1 MLSELYIENLAVIEK
16 TTVRFAQGLTVL
28 SGETGAGKSI
38 LIDAINLV
46 LGQRSNR
53 DLVRTGAEKALVCA
67 VFEPISAGVEQLLE
81 QYGYEGENGQ
91 LLIQREISAD
101 GRSSARIMGRPATLS
116 VLREIG
122 SLLVSIHGQHDN
134 QILLAEDR
142 HLEILDD
149 YAQGDLPMEDYRK
162 AYHNYLQ
169 LTKEYKKL
177 LAQQKDW
184 EARRSQMS
192 EIVQQIGD
200 LHLTAEDEIHLEEQV
215 KLGRSAQK
223 LKQRLQTAILALQG
237 DGEQSGALELLGIAQ
252 NQMESL
258 KEYGASFQ
266 NLFQRLESLYLEEDE
281 IAQRMGMLSEKL
293 DFDEEQQQAME
304 DRLAAIHH
312 CEKRYGRD
320 IPGLMELLGEA
331 QTGLEQVESGHQV
344 QNKLLV
350 EIGKA
355 KQELV
360 EQGRRLS
367 LCRKIAASRFADQV
381 AKELAFL
388 DMPNVTLKV
397 LQKDGKYTSRGKDE
411 LVFAFSTNPG
421 EEPKS
426 ISKIASGGE
435 LSRIMLAMKNVLA
448 EHDQVQTLIFDEIDT
463 GVSGSSAQKI
473 GIKLKQAAR
482 TRQVLCV
489 THSAQIVA
497 LSHHSLLVQKQTK
510 DGRTFTRV
518 LPLNRTQK
526 INEVARIMST
536 GLVSK
541 LLLSNAEEMV
551 KRGEEIT

>member
-16 TTVRFAQGLTVL
+16 TTVRFSQGLTVL

-46 LGQRSNR
+46 LGQRSSR

-67 VFEPISAGVEQLLE
+67 VFDPISDAVEQLLE

-91 LLIQREISAD
+91 LIIQREISSD

-177 LAQQKDW
+177 LAAQKDR
-184 EARRSQMS
+184 ESRRSQMN
-192 EIVQQIGD
+192 EIVQQVGE
-200 LHLTAEDEIHLEEQV
+200 LHLTSEDEIHLEEQV

-223 LKQRLQTAILALQG
+223 LKQRLQTAIAALQG
-237 DGEQSGALELLGIAQ
+237 EGEQSGALELLGIAQ

-258 KEYGASFQ
+258 REYSSSFQ
-266 NLFQRLESLYLEEDE
+266 NLFQRLESLYLEGDE
-281 IAQRMGMLSEKL
+281 IAQRMGMLSDKL

-312 CEKRYGRD
+312 CEKRYGCD
-320 IPGLMELLGEA
+320 IPGLMELLAEA
-331 QTGLEQVESGHQV
+331 KEGLEQMESGHQK
-344 QNKLLV
+344 QDQLLV
-350 EIGKA
+350 EISKA

-360 EQGRRLS
+360 EQGRRL
-367 LCRKIAASRFADQV
+367 
-381 AKELAFL
+381 
-388 DMPNVTLKV
+388 
-397 LQKDGKYTSRGKDE
+397 
-411 LVFAFSTNPG
+411 
-421 EEPKS
+421 
-426 ISKIASGGE
+426 
-435 LSRIMLAMKNVLA
+435 
-448 EHDQVQTLIFDEIDT
+448 
-463 GVSGSSAQKI
+463 
-473 GIKLKQAAR
+473 
-482 TRQVLCV
+482 
-489 THSAQIVA
+489 
-497 LSHHSLLVQKQTK
+497 
-510 DGRTFTRV
+510 
-518 LPLNRTQK
+518 
-526 INEVARIMST
+526 
-536 GLVSK
+536 
-541 LLLSNAEEMV
+541 
-551 KRGEEIT
+551 